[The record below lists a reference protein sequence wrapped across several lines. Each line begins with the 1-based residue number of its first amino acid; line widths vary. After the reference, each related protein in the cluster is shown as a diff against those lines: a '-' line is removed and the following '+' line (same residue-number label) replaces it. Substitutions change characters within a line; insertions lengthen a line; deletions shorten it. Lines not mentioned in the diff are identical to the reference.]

1 MTLASWGMEKKK
13 KKEVKVNERMKVAQG
28 SVNIRTGR
36 FDSPMLSNKNIYIF
50 KNSWKTWKE
59 SCKIYSIYVNVC
71 VIIRERILTFRITKQ
86 EICIFQT

>member
-1 MTLASWGMEKKK
+1 MSEWRSH
-13 KKEVKVNERMKVAQG
+13 KEVSTSGPVDLTHQCLV
-28 SVNIRTGR
+28 
-36 FDSPMLSNKNIYIF
+36 NIYIF